1 MALNVEEAA
10 ARLGMRARE
19 LKSVTSVRDG
29 DKVVDRAGNRLLL
42 NDEGVFWYDYV
53 PGVPAKEGGP
63 PNAGLPVWTPGEGPA
78 EEPEPE
84 PKKTTAT
91 AKK

>member
-1 MALNVEEAA
+1 MNVAEAA
-10 ARLGMRARE
+10 QVLGVKERE
-19 LKSVTSVRDG
+19 LSSVRNGADG
-29 DKVVDRAGNRLLL
+29 AVVTDKNGHKLLI

-53 PGVPAKEGGP
+53 PNVPAKEGGP
-63 PNAGLPVWTPGEGPA
+63 PNAALPVWVSGDGPA

-84 PKKTTAT
+84 PKKTAAAG